1 MSDDGTGQD
10 LLPAETTGTL
20 HQRTLDEI
28 LDVEKQRIDRD
39 NRRTALLEKSLEL
52 VAEQDRRQFEF
63 ASKAREDEVALLR
76 DQSSFFRRLMWTL
89 VGVGVVAS
97 AALFVLAFFGTDEQR
112 STASVIATPALIA
125 LAGYGVFA
133 TLARAMKSITSR

>member
-63 ASKAREDEVALLR
+63 ASKAR
-76 DQSSFFRRLMWTL
+76 
-89 VGVGVVAS
+89 
-97 AALFVLAFFGTDEQR
+97 
-112 STASVIATPALIA
+112 
-125 LAGYGVFA
+125 
-133 TLARAMKSITSR
+133 